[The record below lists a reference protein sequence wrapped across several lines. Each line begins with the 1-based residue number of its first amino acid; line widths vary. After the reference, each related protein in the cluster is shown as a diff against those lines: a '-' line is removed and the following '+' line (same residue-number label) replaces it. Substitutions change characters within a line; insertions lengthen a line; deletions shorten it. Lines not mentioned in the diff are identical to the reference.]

1 MFSPSCNLSTYGQ
14 ESDSDSPLSSVGNCS
29 LALAGLRG
37 SVSQEDRCYAG
48 PFCKDFCKDVERD
61 VREKEG
67 EVSETDTN
75 EGLIFNEVTF
85 QTAIVVDKCGCLLVA
100 FSDSSLFTQPIV
112 LSYFLLEYSACEL

>member
-1 MFSPSCNLSTYGQ
+1 MFSPPSNLSTYGQ

-48 PFCKDFCKDVERD
+48 PFCKDVERD

-75 EGLIFNEVTF
+75 EGLIFNVVTF
-85 QTAIVVDKCGCLLVA
+85 QTAVVVNKCGCLLMA
-100 FSDSSLFTQPIV
+100 FSDSSLLTQPIV
-112 LSYFLLEYSACEL
+112 ISHFLLEYSACES